1 MYTVIVTSI
10 FRTLQLSCVIILI
23 ASLGAVVS
31 VSHAQEG
38 SNDLK
43 QAETHPVTPAKPLS
57 GTVVKS
63 TEKKVSQAVLPN
75 PKKAAKSQFDSEKE
89 QRLEDLRYKHL
100 WIAYSLVWVII
111 FVFIR
116 QTWSRSQ
123 AVSSRLEE
131 LKARLTKLEEKGE

>member
-1 MYTVIVTSI
+1 MYTGIVTSI
-10 FRTLQLSCVIILI
+10 FRAWQLSWVIILI
-23 ASLGAVVS
+23 TSLGAVVS

-43 QAETHPVTPAKPLS
+43 QAETDRMAPVNS
-57 GTVVKS
+57 SNGTAVTS
-63 TEKKVSQAVLPN
+63 TEKKVSKAVLPN